1 MALRVSVKI
10 FKFSVA
16 SQCGLCRKVLDR
28 IKVRGLLKESSA
40 SKISDF
46 EISPLLPCTH
56 PGSQLP
62 HFCSSAGQVAECDTP
77 GEARCGSRALAQCGT
92 LGAQLWVSKFS

>member
-1 MALRVSVKI
+1 MALRVSAKI

-46 EISPLLPCTH
+46 KMK
-56 PGSQLP
+56 
-62 HFCSSAGQVAECDTP
+62 SAHYY
-77 GEARCGSRALAQCGT
+77 RALILAASCRIFVAVRARWQSAT
-92 LGAQLWVSKFS
+92 LLARHAAAVGHWHSAAL